1 MQYALKKIKKN
12 WAWIKLIINTFITV
26 ILKICL
32 KLRSPSP
39 AKQAPGAGRGSCTP
53 SAAVPPVPRHNL
65 LLHPRE
71 NAAPDVWWAR
81 AGSNRCLSVATA
93 SPTWSKQETAT
104 ARLSYFRRRWGA
116 TLADVLLMD
125 TEVKQMLWAPWLHV
139 GKVPELQQKQILL
152 PCTPFCLTFLDF
164 GSMMSAYSTI
174 GSFSNSHTL
183 CQCFPLVLAQHT
195 APLTV
200 LTQTCWERLGNSLGS
215 KQHAQL
221 LKQRQHQNQ

>member
-1 MQYALKKIKKN
+1 M
-12 WAWIKLIINTFITV
+12 

-104 ARLSYFRRRWGA
+104 ARLLLQEKVRSNISWCPAHGYRGQADAVGSLAACWQSPRAAAKANPSTLHAFLPHFFRLRFN
-116 TLADVLLMD
+116 DV
-125 TEVKQMLWAPWLHV
+125 
-139 GKVPELQQKQILL
+139 
-152 PCTPFCLTFLDF
+152 
-164 GSMMSAYSTI
+164 
-174 GSFSNSHTL
+174 
-183 CQCFPLVLAQHT
+183 
-195 APLTV
+195 
-200 LTQTCWERLGNSLGS
+200 SL
-215 KQHAQL
+215 
-221 LKQRQHQNQ
+221 